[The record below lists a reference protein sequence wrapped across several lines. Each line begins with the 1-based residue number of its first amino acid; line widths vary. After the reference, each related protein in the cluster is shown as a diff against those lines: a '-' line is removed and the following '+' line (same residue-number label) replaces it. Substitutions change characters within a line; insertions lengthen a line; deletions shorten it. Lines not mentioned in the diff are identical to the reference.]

1 MTNVE
6 QAIAAL
12 AASAIQKNGAI
23 CTQFAT
29 IDATGLRNLRKK
41 YGLTQAEFS
50 EKFGIPISTL
60 RKWEQGVQKPSTTS
74 MSFLHKIAEAEPA

>member
-6 QAIAAL
+6 RALVAL
-12 AASAIQKNGAI
+12 ATAAIQNNGNI
-23 CTQFAT
+23 CQQFAT

-60 RKWEQGVQKPSTTS
+60 RKWEQGVQKPSTTA